1 MKFAQDQNR
10 FTLSAIATIVAQYRD
25 RWNRRGRRQELCDP
39 MRCGKTTFI
48 HVDVLLPQ
56 LPKHDGRLSQK
67 RANRLSGKPKLGTV
81 NFSTARLLLVCVSIF
96 SVLIAMPCSSRS
108 QTPAGDVAAQVRS
121 QGYGCDEPVTAKR
134 DVRLSKPDLAVWVL
148 NCRNATYRVRLHPN
162 MAAHVIKVKRYH

>member
-1 MKFAQDQNR
+1 MAG
-10 FTLSAIATIVAQYRD
+10 TLRSDEMRKNNFHTRGCVTTAIT
-25 RWNRRGRRQELCDP
+25 
-39 MRCGKTTFI
+39 
-48 HVDVLLPQ
+48 
-56 LPKHDGRLSQK
+56 KHDGRLSQK
-67 RANRLSGKPKLGTV
+67 RANRLSGKPKLGTLD
-81 NFSTARLLLVCVSIF
+81 FSTARLLLVCVSTF

-162 MAAHVIKVKRYH
+162 MAAHVIKVKRYHCGSQMHPLNCGALGRAREGKCCPRGVS